1 MGMQRNTIHYFVIL
15 IALAIFTGCAPHSVK
30 NDNILNQIPKEPTA
44 DINASSVLPTPL
56 VVEKVPENK
65 KNPSNKTTSKKD
77 LSKKTDKNS
86 ITTEPELEINI
97 DELNQKVKT
106 YKTREVRE
114 ILNANPKAFEM
125 IKESDNKL
133 YYVGPSGWRVI
144 DIIEGLRNKRLNQK
158 EIINHIQAAKLPYK
172 MFTYH
177 EIQVL
182 LKNKIP
188 FRVINTM
195 MTVSK

>member
-1 MGMQRNTIHYFVIL
+1 MERFSVHSFVIL
-15 IALAIFTGCAPHSVK
+15 MALAMFAGCAQHSVE
-30 NDNILNQIPKEPTA
+30 NDNLINKIQEEPKA
-44 DINASSVLPTPL
+44 DINVSSAASKPIA
-56 VVEKVPENK
+56 VEKVSENK

-77 LSKKTDKNS
+77 LSKKTDKTS
-86 ITTEPELEINI
+86 VTTESEAEINI
-97 DELNQKVKT
+97 DELNQKVKE

-114 ILNANPKAFEM
+114 ILNTNPKAFEM
-125 IKESDNKL
+125 IKESDKKL

-144 DIIEGLRNKRLNQK
+144 DIIEGLRNKRLHQK
-158 EIINHIQAAKLPYK
+158 EIINHIKTAKLPYK
-172 MFTYH
+172 MYTYH